1 MQVKRFISSALLA
14 VAVLAPLA
22 ARAAAAPLSP
32 IKLHHT
38 SWTAKD
44 GAPPSIIAI
53 AQTPDRWLWLASTSG
68 IYRFDGV
75 TFERFQPQGE
85 EKFGND
91 VWGMRVLANGALW
104 VGYRSGG
111 VSVWHQGRLRNYG
124 TADGFPVASVVD
136 FEADWR
142 GRIWAATA
150 VGLRVFDGKR
160 WSAPDEGLIG
170 HTGQCL
176 LLTDPDQT
184 LWARCEQGAFSLARG
199 ADAPAPVAGGL
210 GFGRMAL
217 APDRTVW
224 AMGGRAGELTALSG
238 PGQRQPLPSWPR
250 ARDSGGAMLFERD
263 GRHAWVTRADG
274 LMRIGPGED
283 GTVFGVAH
291 GLSGSLPNAV
301 FQDAEGNVW
310 VGTESGL
317 DRFRAPALSGVAL
330 PRVQWDT
337 AAIGAGEKGALWV
350 GGDEVKTPGYEAFA
364 ALPAENA
371 AAAASVVYRDGADVW
386 VGARDGLWHYRDGRR
401 ERIALPDYARSMQF
415 HSIARDRDGGLWVAM
430 RNAGTIRLKD
440 GVWQR
445 GGGFKELERRA
456 NWMLADTRG
465 RVWFGYMDNRLR
477 LLDGRKVTGWD
488 GDSGLRIGTV
498 LQIVESPRGVW
509 LSGLNGL
516 VHFDGAQFLA
526 IQGQGDE
533 PLLGISG
540 IVDQGDALWLNGA
553 AGIIRIAKG
562 ELELALADAGH
573 RVSLRKLDYKDGLRG
588 VATNS
593 LPLPSAVAGSDGKL
607 WFATTAGL
615 FWLDPQ
621 STPKNTLPPPVVM
634 RSADVDGITIPLQ
647 RNTLAHLPA
656 RPGRVQIGFTALSL
670 TMPERMQFQYQLDGV
685 DRGWQP
691 GGATRS
697 ATYTDLAPGS
707 YTFRVKASNNDG
719 VWSEGDAS
727 VRFVIAPAFYQE
739 AWFRVLCALLLAL
752 VLWALYKLRVAQV
765 ASQVADRFEA
775 RLQERER
782 IARDLHDT
790 LLQTVQALL
799 LQMQSTWH
807 KLSPAE
813 PARRD
818 IERALDLAQ
827 AALEEGRDKL
837 QGLRGPCQG
846 ELQSEVCKALR
857 AEHPDADIAL
867 HVSGDAR
874 PLAPAVQDEL
884 YAMAL
889 EALRNAVRHAQASC
903 IALEVCYGREALVVT
918 VRDDGCGLTD
928 AVLQA
933 GHAKGR
939 WGLVGLRERA
949 QRLDAQMSLMSLP
962 GKGTVLT
969 VAVSGK
975 VAYG

>member
-1 MQVKRFISSALLA
+1 MQVKRFIFSALLA
-14 VAVLAPLA
+14 VAALAPLA
-22 ARAAAAPLSP
+22 ARAAATPLSP

-38 SWTAKD
+38 GWTAKD

-85 EKFGND
+85 EKFSND

-104 VGYRSGG
+104 VAYRSGG
-111 VSVWHQGRLRNYG
+111 VSVWHKGRLHNYG
-124 TADGFPVASVVD
+124 TADGLPVASVID
-136 FEADWR
+136 FETDWR
-142 GRIWAATA
+142 GRTWAATSL
-150 VGLRVFDGKR
+150 GLRVFDGRR
-160 WSAPDEGLIG
+160 WTAPDDGASAR
-170 HTGQCL
+170 TGQCL

-184 LWARCEQGAFSLARG
+184 MWARCEQGTFSLARG
-199 ADAPAPVAGGL
+199 ADAPAPVAGAL

-238 PGQRQPLPSWPR
+238 PGKDQPLPSWPR
-250 ARDSGGAMLFERD
+250 AHDGGGAMLFERD
-263 GRHAWVTRADG
+263 GKHAWIMRTDG
-274 LMRIGPGED
+274 VMRIGPGE
-283 GTVFGVAH
+283 GGALFGAAN
-291 GLSGSLPNAV
+291 GLSGSLPNCV

-310 VGTESGL
+310 VGTENGL
-317 DRFRAPALSGVAL
+317 DRFRVPVLSGVAL
-330 PRVQWDT
+330 PQVQWDA

-350 GGDEVKTPGYEAFA
+350 GGAEVKAPGYEAFA
-364 ALPAENA
+364 ALPAENIA
-371 AAAASVVYRDGADVW
+371 AAVSVVYRDGADVW
-386 VGARDGLWHYRDGRR
+386 VGARDGLWHYRDGKR
-401 ERIALPDYARSMQF
+401 ERITLPVNATSMQF
-415 HSIARDRDGGLWVAM
+415 HSIARDLEGGLWVAV
-430 RNAGTIRLKD
+430 RSAGTIRLKD
-440 GVWQR
+440 GVWQL
-445 GGGFKELERRA
+445 GGGYQELERRA
-456 NWMLADTRG
+456 NWMQADTKG

-477 LLDGRKVTGWD
+477 MLEGGKVTTWD

-516 VHFDGAQFLA
+516 VHFDGKKFVP
-526 IQGQGDE
+526 IQAQGDE

-553 AGIIRIAKG
+553 AGIIRIAKR
-562 ELELALADAGH
+562 ELELAVDDPQH
-573 RVSLRKLDYKDGLRG
+573 RVSFRKLDYKDGLRG

-593 LPLPSAVAGSDGKL
+593 FPVPSAVAGSDGKL

-615 FWLDPQ
+615 FWFDTQ
-621 STPKNTLPPPVVM
+621 ATPKNALPPPVVI
-634 RSADVDGITIPLQ
+634 RSADVDGITIPFE

-656 RPGRVQIGFTALSL
+656 QSGRVQIGFTALSL

-685 DRGWQP
+685 DRGWQQ
-691 GGATRS
+691 GGATRT

-719 VWSEGDAS
+719 VWSEGDTA
-727 VRFVIAPAFYQE
+727 VHFLIEPAFYQG

-790 LLQTVQALL
+790 FLQTIQALL
-799 LQMQSTWH
+799 LQMQSAWH
-807 KLSPAE
+807 RLPPDE

-818 IERALDLAQ
+818 IERSLDMAQ
-827 AALEEGRDKL
+827 AALEEGRDKV
-837 QGLRGPCQG
+837 QDLRSPCQG

-857 AEHPDADIAL
+857 AEHPDVDIAV
-867 HVSGDAR
+867 HANGEAR

-884 YAMAL
+884 HAISL

-903 IALEVCYGREALVVT
+903 IAYEVCYSREALVVT
-918 VRDDGCGLTD
+918 IRDDGCGLTD
-928 AVLQA
+928 DVLQA